1 MRNQADV
8 FVGID
13 VSKATLEVAFEPDKE
28 PKTISNDDNGIA
40 ALVKELTND
49 RPQLV
54 VLEATGG
61 LELAITAALT
71 IADIPVVVVNPRQV
85 RDFAKAVGRLAKTDR
100 LDARILAHF
109 AKAVR
114 PEPRPVRDAES
125 QALEDLV
132 SRRRQIV
139 EMITAEKNR
148 LSMSRRTTASDIRAH
163 IRWLEK
169 RLDNIDEDI
178 AGTIKRSSVWREKDD
193 LLRSVPGVGSVLSMT
208 LLASLPELGTLNR
221 KEVAA
226 LVGVAP
232 LNRDSG
238 PRRGTRCIWGGRADV
253 RRSLYMGVVTA
264 IRCNPTIRAFWDRLR
279 KAGKKPKVALVA
291 CMRKLLTIL
300 NAVLRFRI
308 PWERRRLVSI
318 PAESRT

>member
-1 MRNQADV
+1 MQSQHEL

-13 VSKATLEVAFEPDKE
+13 VSKATLEVAFEPGRGARVF
-28 PKTISNDDNGIA
+28 TNNDAGIA
-40 ALVKELTND
+40 SLVTELQRDPPT
-49 RPQLV
+49 LV

-61 LELAITAALT
+61 LELAATAALT
-71 IADIPVVVVNPRQV
+71 LAPIPVVVVNPRQV
-85 RDFAKAVGRLAKTDR
+85 RDFAKATGRLAKTDR
-100 LDARILAHF
+100 LDAQVLAHF

-114 PEPRPVRDAES
+114 PAPRPIRNAES

-132 SRRRQIV
+132 ARRRQIV

-148 LSMSRRTTASDIRAH
+148 LSMSRRTTAKDIETH

-169 RLDNIDEDI
+169 RLERIDNDLSNSL
-178 AGTIKRSSVWREKDD
+178 KRSPVWRENDD
-193 LLRSVPGVGSVLSMT
+193 LLRSVPGVGPVLSVT
-208 LLASLPELGTLNR
+208 LLASLPELGVLNR
-221 KEVAA
+221 KEIAA

-253 RRSLYMGVVTA
+253 RRSLYMAVVTA
-264 IRCNPTIRAFWDRLR
+264 IRCNSTIRAFWERLR
-279 KAGKKPKVALVA
+279 KAGKRPKVALVA

-300 NAVLRFRI
+300 NAMIRSRR
-308 PWERRRLVSI
+308 PWQGPFCEVQS
-318 PAESRT
+318 